1 MTPEQQTLLI
11 SLISLLLVFA
21 SPILSFVSYQRNI
34 RKDKQSESK
43 ALEKRFDSIEMAMK
57 DLTSSIKLL
66 NSQITTTTK
75 NIEKNEIHEQII
87 DEKINHHEATLANHE
102 ARLNNLENKEK

>member
-1 MTPEQQTLLI
+1 ME
-11 SLISLLLVFA
+11 
-21 SPILSFVSYQRNI
+21 
-34 RKDKQSESK
+34 E
-43 ALEKRFDSIEMAMK
+43 
-57 DLTSSIKLL
+57 
-66 NSQITTTTK
+66 TTK